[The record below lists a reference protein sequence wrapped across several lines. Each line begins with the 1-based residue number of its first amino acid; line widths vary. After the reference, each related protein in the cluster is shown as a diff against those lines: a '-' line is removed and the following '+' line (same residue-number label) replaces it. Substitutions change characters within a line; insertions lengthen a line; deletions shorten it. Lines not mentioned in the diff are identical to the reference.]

1 MAVAAPIAA
10 SALASS
16 WAIPAIGAVAG
27 GLMAKRSGQNPLM
40 GAALGGLGGA
50 ALGPMMGGLG
60 AAGAAGSASAA
71 GTAAGAGAAASIP
84 AAASY
89 GAAMPALTGEHAAMM
104 AAQTGAFGAPGLA
117 ATTQA
122 MGQGASGGLLSAMQS
137 PMAKAGM
144 QMMMKPQQQAMPQPM
159 PQPMQI
165 NQRPPVSMMS
175 LANRPSNQLGIIRS
189 RLY

>member
-60 AAGAAGSASAA
+60 AAGASAAGSSAAGAA
-71 GTAAGAGAAASIP
+71 GTAASAAPWA
-84 AAASY
+84 
-89 GAAMPALTGEHAAMM
+89 T
-104 AAQTGAFGAPGLA
+104 AAQGLA
-117 ATTQA
+117 AQEAGLGTLGSMGWGGATT
-122 MGQGASGGLLSAMQS
+122 GLQGALNGSAGGLLSNLSS
-137 PMAKAGM
+137 PMTKAGM
-144 QMMMKPQQQAMPQPM
+144 QMMMKPQQQAMPQPA
-159 PQPMQI
+159 PPMQI

-175 LANRPSNQLGIIRS
+175 LANRPSNQLGNIQS